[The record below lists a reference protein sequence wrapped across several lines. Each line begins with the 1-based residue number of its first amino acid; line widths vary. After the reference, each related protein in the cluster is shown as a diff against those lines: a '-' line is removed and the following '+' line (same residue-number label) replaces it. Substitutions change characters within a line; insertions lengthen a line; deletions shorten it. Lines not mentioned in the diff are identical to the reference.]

1 MSAIH
6 PSHRVLHHGRLG
18 VAAVTAD
25 YGATVGIRFT
35 PDDGQAAPSGERWTR
50 AYLRDATNRAAD
62 DAALTAESGDD
73 SSRDR

>member
-1 MSAIH
+1 
-6 PSHRVLHHGRLG
+6 LHHGRLG

-25 YGATVGIRFT
+25 YGATVGVRFT

-62 DAALTAESGDD
+62 RKHKAKLISVYRAN
-73 SSRDR
+73 DR